1 MYPGYVASATANA
14 GVFVRFLA
22 RLTGLAPPSQLTDVP
37 VAGGTDPEEA
47 FALGQTVLARVISV
61 DATVEPPR
69 MSLSLAPR
77 AARASKNDNTL
88 NDAALVRAVFADVD
102 DADALH
108 DARDEGGDEDEEDE
122 DSSAYLSAETAA
134 KLAPGAKIAAT
145 VRASREYGVLV
156 DMPDVDPDAVGL
168 VAFHQLPGGAADGPG
183 DAPEEGTVLR
193 GVVLDVS
200 RREGVVDVAAR
211 PGLNP
216 AEPPRRT
223 KSKKK
228 STTAA
233 KSDASA
239 LAVGAEVEAI
249 VELVKPEYAVVTL
262 PEHGDAVGYAP
273 TRSLNDRFAD
283 DDWSKNRLV
292 VDGTTRVA
300 LVVAANA
307 ASGSPGGRLI
317 LARKD
322 AGAEGGTGGSNGA
335 SSAASAGERMEG
347 VIREAQVAQ
356 AIVDLPGGRRGRLH
370 VTELPGDDGD
380 FPARNVRAGDTV
392 TVASMGP
399 AGDRGTMLE
408 LTARKTPAEAK
419 KAYSAATDA
428 GAGDGGG
435 AGVAGTAALASAKP
449 GEAVAGVVS
458 AVSADTP
465 PSPSRPV

>member
-1 MYPGYVASATANA
+1 M
-14 GVFVRFLA
+14 
-22 RLTGLAPPSQLTDVP
+22 
-37 VAGGTDPEEA
+37 
-47 FALGQTVLARVISV
+47 
-61 DATVEPPR
+61 
-69 MSLSLAPR
+69 
-77 AARASKNDNTL
+77 
-88 NDAALVRAVFADVD
+88 
-102 DADALH
+102 
-108 DARDEGGDEDEEDE
+108 
-122 DSSAYLSAETAA
+122 
-134 KLAPGAKIAAT
+134 
-145 VRASREYGVLV
+145 RASREYGVLV

-380 FPARNVRAGDTV
+380 FPRAKRSRGGYRDGGV
-392 TVASMGP
+392 DGP
-399 AGDRGTMLE
+399 GGGSRDDVGTHRE
-408 LTARKTPAEAK
+408 EKHPPRRKRRIRRRRTPAR
-419 KAYSAATDA
+419 
-428 GAGDGGG
+428 
-435 AGVAGTAALASAKP
+435 GTAAARASREP
-449 GEAVAGVVS
+449 PRWRRPSPEAVAGVVS

>member
-1 MYPGYVASATANA
+1 
-14 GVFVRFLA
+14 
-22 RLTGLAPPSQLTDVP
+22 
-37 VAGGTDPEEA
+37 
-47 FALGQTVLARVISV
+47 
-61 DATVEPPR
+61 

-211 PGLNP
+211 PGLHP

-300 LVVAANA
+300 LVAANA
-307 ASGSPGGRLI
+307 GSGSPGGRLASSHAKTR
-317 LARKD
+317 ARR
-322 AGAEGGTGGSNGA
+322 AGRAGRTA
-335 SSAASAGERMEG
+335 RPSAASAGERMEG

-380 FPARNVRAGDTV
+380 FPARNVRAG
-392 TVASMGP
+392 ARRWRRWAPRGI
-399 AGDRGTMLE
+399 AGRCWNSPRG
-408 LTARKTPAEAK
+408 KQSEAK

-449 GEAVAGVVS
+449 GTPSPAWCPRCPRTRSVAVAPGLASSSS
-458 AVSADTP
+458 ASISPTTP
-465 PSPSRPV
+465 RRFVFPSRRGSPLPPRRDT